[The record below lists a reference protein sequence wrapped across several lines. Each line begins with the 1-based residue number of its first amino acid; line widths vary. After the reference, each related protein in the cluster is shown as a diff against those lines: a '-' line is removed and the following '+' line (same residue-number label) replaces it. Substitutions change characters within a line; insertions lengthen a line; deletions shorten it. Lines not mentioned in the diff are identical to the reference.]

1 MQCIGYIINYTIG
14 ILDESKKFI
23 FVHLTFCTCM
33 SFDHI
38 INEKTS
44 ILEVL
49 NYHQW
54 GSKLG
59 KFNEINQYITL
70 HQL

>member
-23 FVHLTFCTCM
+23 FVHLTFCTFM

-44 ILEVL
+44 IL
-49 NYHQW
+49 
-54 GSKLG
+54 
-59 KFNEINQYITL
+59 
-70 HQL
+70 